1 MLLPPRAQYTRRRER
16 KQGGPRAH
24 HHWPPRPLPGEQRTG
39 PQTRYRWTPATRI
52 FTEDLTSRIVT
63 ASRPLLG
70 RTDVPNEDV
79 RSAWTHLEQLL
90 AERVG
95 GRLSAGISQ
104 AEFDEFNGLNEDA
117 GTRWL
122 RLHVPDYQAIVRAE
136 IATLTRQAATWFT
149 SHFPAN
155 SDPEEH
161 RDVEAA

>member
-1 MLLPPRAQYTRRRER
+1 MDSQYQPSPEAERDGPLQMLER
-16 KQGGPRAH
+16 LA
-24 HHWPPRPLPGEQRTG
+24 W
-39 PQTRYRWTPATRI
+39 
-52 FTEDLTSRIVT
+52 
-63 ASRPLLG
+63 LG

-136 IATLTRQAATWFT
+136 IATLTRQAAAWFT